1 MRNIEVP
8 NKERATILVNM
19 IDAIEF
25 QASKKGW
32 TKEMMSVYLT
42 LCGELRPIIVEWEQI
57 ENDEDLILIN

>member
-25 QASKKGW
+25 QASNGW
-32 TKEMMSVYLT
+32 TKEMLTVYLG
-42 LCGELRPIIVEWEQI
+42 LCGELRVIMDEWEQI
-57 ENDEDLILIN
+57 EKDEDLILIN